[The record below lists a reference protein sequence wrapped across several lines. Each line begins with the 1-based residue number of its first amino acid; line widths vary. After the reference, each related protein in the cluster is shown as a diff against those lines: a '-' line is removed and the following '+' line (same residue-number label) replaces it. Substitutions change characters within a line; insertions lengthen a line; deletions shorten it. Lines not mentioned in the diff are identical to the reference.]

1 MAETPHCRDGPWL
14 GEGWHRYARAWAK
27 DRGLAAQGSRQCCNQ
42 GDKKGQDRQDSA
54 RIHVASPHPLSP
66 ALCSCWHPT
75 LSSLSPRPTLS
86 LQPSPPLQPDGNLP
100 VRWGKR
106 SDDTDE
112 HPKLQ
117 CGLRGDHVPEPEQ
130 GGPGLPH
137 QSACARPA
145 VSTRPWSLPTAELP
159 HTAPAPAQGLACR
172 QSIPQLLRGPV
183 FPNIY

>member
-1 MAETPHCRDGPWL
+1 MG
-14 GEGWHRYARAWAK
+14 
-27 DRGLAAQGSRQCCNQ
+27 RGQGSGCPGPKAVLPSGGRV
-42 GDKKGQDRQDSA
+42 GAGQARFCPDSPSLPPPP
-54 RIHVASPHPLSP
+54 VPSPVLLWASYSV
-66 ALCSCWHPT
+66 
-75 LSSLSPRPTLS
+75 SSQPRAPLS

-145 VSTRPWSLPTAELP
+145 VSRRSRSLPAAGPP
-159 HTAPAPAQGLACR
+159 HAAPAPAQGFACR
-172 QSIPQLLRGPV
+172 QSVPQLLRGPI

>member
-14 GEGWHRYARAWAK
+14 GEGRHRYARAWAK
-27 DRGLAAQGSRQCCNQ
+27 GRGLAAQGSRQCCHQ

-54 RIHVASPHPLSP
+54 RTHAASPHPHPQPCAPAGILLCLLSAP
-66 ALCSCWHPT
+66 GP
-75 LSSLSPRPTLS
+75 PS

-145 VSTRPWSLPTAELP
+145 VSTRLWSLPTAELP
-159 HTAPAPAQGLACR
+159 HAAPAPAQGLACR
-172 QSIPQLLRGPV
+172 QSVPQLLRGPV